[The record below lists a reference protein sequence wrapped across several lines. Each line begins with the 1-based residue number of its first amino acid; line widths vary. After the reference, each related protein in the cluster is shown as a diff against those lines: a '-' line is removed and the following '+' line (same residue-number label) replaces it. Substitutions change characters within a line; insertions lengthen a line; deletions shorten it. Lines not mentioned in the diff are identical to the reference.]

1 MAIRRAFVEDG
12 ESLDDSKAKIAEAAK
27 QTREIFGAKIHNYL
41 GFSIS
46 GFKGGCFI
54 LYKLDDLCIF
64 EIIIN
69 FKR

>member
-1 MAIRRAFVEDG
+1 MATRRAFVEDG

-54 LYKLDDLCIF
+54 L
-64 EIIIN
+64 
-69 FKR
+69 